1 MDILFTLK
9 LVKGVFAILDLFV
22 WARLIIS
29 WIPHDPYND
38 ITRIVYKITEPML
51 KPIRETGFSM
61 KAMDR
66 SMKYIE
72 NILFETLGNKLT
84 LSFQKNVPS
93 STVNKNSKS
102 QKMQDSDPKDEE
114 VFNKVVDLFDGEI
127 LR

>member
-1 MDILFTLK
+1 
-9 LVKGVFAILDLFV
+9 
-22 WARLIIS
+22 
-29 WIPHDPYND
+29 
-38 ITRIVYKITEPML
+38 
-51 KPIRETGFSM
+51 
-61 KAMDR
+61 
-66 SMKYIE
+66 MKYIE
-72 NILFETLGNKLT
+72 NILFKTLGNKLS